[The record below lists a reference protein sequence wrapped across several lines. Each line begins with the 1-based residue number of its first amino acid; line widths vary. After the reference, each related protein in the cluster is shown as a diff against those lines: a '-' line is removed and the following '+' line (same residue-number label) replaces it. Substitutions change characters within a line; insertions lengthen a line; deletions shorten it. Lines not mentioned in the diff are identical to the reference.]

1 MAFCTFC
8 GAQVPDDIK
17 FCTGCGKPMPPQV
30 KVQPPLQAQPQVQ
43 PQVQPQAPPQ
53 APPQPQV
60 QPHAQPQVQPQPVTP
75 PPPPA
80 YTAPASPQPQPQPA
94 YAAPVPPPP
103 QPQPVYAAPPVP
115 PPVYAAPADPN
126 APLPPGSKYEP
137 ITTGGYIGIM
147 LLMMLPLINFILLL
161 VWACGGCRKVNKTNF
176 ARAMLVVMLAGM
188 VLSGIAFLIF
198 GSISGSLF
206 GDVMDAMK
214 AAE

>member
-43 PQVQPQAPPQ
+43 PQVQPQAK
-53 APPQPQV
+53 
-60 QPHAQPQVQPQPVTP
+60 PQVQPQPVTP

-94 YAAPVPPPP
+94 YTAPVPPPP
-103 QPQPVYAAPPVP
+103 QPQPVYAAPSVQ
-115 PPVYAAPADPN
+115 PPVYATPADPN

>member
-8 GAQVPDDIK
+8 GTQVPDDIK
-17 FCTGCGKPMPPQV
+17 FCTSCGKPMGITV
-30 KVQPPLQAQPQVQ
+30 KVPAQPVQ
-43 PQVQPQAPPQ
+43 PVQQVQPQAP
-53 APPQPQV
+53 
-60 QPHAQPQVQPQPVTP
+60 
-75 PPPPA
+75 
-80 YTAPASPQPQPQPA
+80 S
-94 YAAPVPPPP
+94 PPP
-103 QPQPVYAAPPVP
+103 QPQQAPSVYAQPQTAPPPQQAYTVP
-115 PPVYAAPADPN
+115 PAQPYAAQPYAAQPYAPAPDPN
-126 APLPPGSKYEP
+126 ALPPGSKYEP
-137 ITTGGYIGIM
+137 ITTGGFIGIM

>member
-43 PQVQPQAPPQ
+43 PQVQPQA
-53 APPQPQV
+53 
-60 QPHAQPQVQPQPVTP
+60 QPQVQPQPVTP

-103 QPQPVYAAPPVP
+103 QPQPVYAT
-115 PPVYAAPADPN
+115 PADPN

-206 GDVMDAMK
+206 GDVMDAIK

>member
-30 KVQPPLQAQPQVQ
+30 KVQPPLQ
-43 PQVQPQAPPQ
+43 
-53 APPQPQV
+53 
-60 QPHAQPQVQPQPVTP
+60 AQPQVQPQPVTP

-103 QPQPVYAAPPVP
+103 QPQPVYAT
-115 PPVYAAPADPN
+115 PADPN

-206 GDVMDAMK
+206 GDVMDAIK

>member
-30 KVQPPLQAQPQVQ
+30 KVQPPLQAQPLVQ
-43 PQVQPQAPPQ
+43 PQVQPQAK
-53 APPQPQV
+53 
-60 QPHAQPQVQPQPVTP
+60 PQVQPQPVTP

-80 YTAPASPQPQPQPA
+80 YTAPASPQPQPQPV

-103 QPQPVYAAPPVP
+103 PQQPVYAAPPVQP
-115 PPVYAAPADPN
+115 PMYAAPADPN
-126 APLPPGSKYEP
+126 ALLPPGSKYEP

>member
-60 QPHAQPQVQPQPVTP
+60 QPQAQPQVQPQPVTP
-75 PPPPA
+75 
-80 YTAPASPQPQPQPA
+80 QPQPA
-94 YAAPVPPPP
+94 YTAPVPPPP
-103 QPQPVYAAPPVP
+103 QPQPVYAAPPVQ
-115 PPVYAAPADPN
+115 PPVYTAPADPN

-176 ARAMLVVMLAGM
+176 ARAMLVVMLAGL

>member
-43 PQVQPQAPPQ
+43 PQVQPQA
-53 APPQPQV
+53 
-60 QPHAQPQVQPQPVTP
+60 QPQVQPQPVTP

-80 YTAPASPQPQPQPA
+80 YTAPRSEEPQPQPA

-103 QPQPVYAAPPVP
+103 QPQPVYAT
-115 PPVYAAPADPN
+115 PADPN

-206 GDVMDAMK
+206 GDVMDAIK

>member
-43 PQVQPQAPPQ
+43 PQVQPQA
-53 APPQPQV
+53 
-60 QPHAQPQVQPQPVTP
+60 QPQVQPQPVTP

-94 YAAPVPPPP
+94 YTAPVPPPP
-103 QPQPVYAAPPVP
+103 QPQPVYAAPSVQ
-115 PPVYAAPADPN
+115 PPVYATPADPN

-137 ITTGGYIGIM
+137 ITIGGYIGII

>member
-8 GAQVPDDIK
+8 GAQVPDEIK

-30 KVQPPLQAQPQVQ
+30 KVQQPLQAQPQVQ
-43 PQVQPQAPPQ
+43 PQVQPQ
-53 APPQPQV
+53 
-60 QPHAQPQVQPQPVTP
+60 AQPQVQPQPVTP

-80 YTAPASPQPQPQPA
+80 YTAPTSPQLQPQPV

-103 QPQPVYAAPPVP
+103 PPQPVYAAPPVP